1 MEKSKEI
8 QMKQH
13 VLSML
18 HDFMMEG
25 EGGKFKPKSIEVE
38 MVGEPKEG
46 KGGLG
51 EFLKDA
57 SKDYDEDEEYEAS
70 AGDKAADAVNAKKYG
85 MTEEEYEDSPEDEE
99 ADKEMKKMSP
109 REFFKR
115 K

>member
-1 MEKSKEI
+1 MEKDKEI

-38 MVGEPKEG
+38 MSDEPAEEKEEG
-46 KGGLG
+46 KQGLG
-51 EFLKDA
+51 EFLK
-57 SKDYDEDEEYEAS
+57 EAS
-70 AGDKAADAVNAKKYG
+70 ADAPE
-85 MTEEEYEDSPEDEE
+85 MEEGDEE
-99 ADKEMKKMSP
+99 ADEPKKMSP

>member
-1 MEKSKEI
+1 MDQSKEI

-13 VLSML
+13 VLNML

-38 MVGEPKEG
+38 MTDEPKEG
-46 KGGLG
+46 KEGLG
-51 EFLKDA
+51 DFLK
-57 SKDYDEDEEYEAS
+57 EAS
-70 AGDKAADAVNAKKYG
+70 AHADEESPMEDKG
-85 MTEEEYEDSPEDEE
+85 ESEEMEEVEDEP
-99 ADKEMKKMSP
+99 KKMSP